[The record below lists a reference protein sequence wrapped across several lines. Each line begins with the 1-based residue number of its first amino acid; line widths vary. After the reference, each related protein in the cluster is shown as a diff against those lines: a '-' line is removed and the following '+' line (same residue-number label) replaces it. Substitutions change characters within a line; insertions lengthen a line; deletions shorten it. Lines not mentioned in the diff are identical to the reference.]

1 MRYKVINTSN
11 NQTVTC
17 DLGDKSSLYLYP
29 KKDIELTEEQFT
41 GYFYN
46 VPFLTVEEVAEKT
59 EEHKTVEARSEQ
71 KKNNSKRGNDAEE
84 NNKKED

>member
-1 MRYKVINTSN
+1 MRYRVINTSN

-46 VPFLTVEEVAEKT
+46 VPFLIVEEVAEKT
-59 EEHKTVEARSEQ
+59 EHKTAEAHLEQ
-71 KKNNSKRGNDAEE
+71 KKNNFKRGSDAEE
-84 NNKKED
+84 NNEKED